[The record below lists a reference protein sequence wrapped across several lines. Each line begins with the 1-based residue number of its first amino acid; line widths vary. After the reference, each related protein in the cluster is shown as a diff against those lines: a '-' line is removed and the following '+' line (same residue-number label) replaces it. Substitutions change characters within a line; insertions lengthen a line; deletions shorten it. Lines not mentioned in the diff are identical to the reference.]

1 MLKHYLTQFASLR
14 NLLLVL
20 SILITSFFCL
30 YNLGQNS
37 FGEGDQ
43 VTHSLVAQDMV
54 HANTYFKPTVAGKP
68 YFNKP
73 PLKIWLVSLIVKVFG
88 ESNFNYRVLDGLIG
102 ICIAISIFL
111 LAHKLFSNP
120 YISFLSVLNLLGCR
134 LFLFSHGVRVA
145 TQDSSQVLLYILAL
159 FPLLKFIEYCRNQSN
174 SNTDSPIAKKALIKI
189 GFFSGLGMLCK
200 GLGALIIGPIMLA
213 SSILVPSPLKVL
225 LNNLKY
231 FILMGVCIL
240 APLLTV
246 AAFFGDRGDNF
257 LRMLFIT
264 EGFKRATKGYHFVN
278 HKWYYFNILF
288 KHQMTVLPVLM
299 LLGLAICLY
308 QYFKH
313 KKFQYGF
320 LAIISIVPIIF
331 YQLMKSKLEWY
342 IYPAIPGL
350 SILAGL
356 TLFIFTSA
364 AIRYCKSKSLLAIPL
379 VLITLYF
386 YQGVLKKVF
395 SNYES
400 IVTVYP
406 EYPLDKLAHEL
417 EGKDNPPSVGIYK
430 HRHFAKND
438 HFYLRMIDKNYLLT
452 KDTISLDQIRDGAN
466 KDIMIAPLKDA
477 PSITS
482 IRKPKGYMLM
492 PFYGRRRKAS
502 VLLWYRDDSNLP
514 QSIKPWCTK
523 LNLFNHRNKNMWAE
537 KPGII
542 HGVKFIGTR
551 GLYSNFFFKGD
562 GLQAYYDST
571 VKIYQASTGEGANNL
586 GNKVNISINDTSIIT
601 IAPPKEGF
609 NYYSGR
615 LQSGLLQKGMNL
627 FSVRHEPGYSQHKFN
642 SHSELSFISEAEICP
657 E

>member
-1 MLKHYLTQFASLR
+1 MLKQYLSHFASLK
-14 NLLLVL
+14 NLLLLV

-54 HANTYFKPTVAGKP
+54 HANSYLSPTVAGKP

-73 PLKIWLVSLIVKVFG
+73 PLKIWLVSLIVKTFG

-102 ICIAISIFL
+102 IAISICVFQ
-111 LAHKLFSNP
+111 LAYKLFSNP
-120 YISFLSVLNLLGCR
+120 YISLLSILNLLGCR

-145 TQDSSQVLLYILAL
+145 TQDSAQVLLYILAL
-159 FPLLKFIEYCRNQSN
+159 FPLIKFIEYTPNQGD
-174 SNTDSPIAKKALIKI
+174 TALDSSIPRRALIRI
-189 GFFSGLGMLCK
+189 GFLSGLGMLCK

-213 SSILVPSPLKVL
+213 SSIFVPSPLKIL
-225 LNNLKY
+225 LKNLKY

-299 LLGLAICLY
+299 LLGLAICLF

-313 KKFQYGF
+313 KKFQSGF
-320 LAIISIVPIIF
+320 LVIISIVPIIF

-342 IYPAIPGL
+342 INPAIPGL
-350 SILAGL
+350 SILSGL

-364 AIRYCKSKSLLAIPL
+364 AIRYCKNKSLLAIPL

-386 YQGVLKKVF
+386 YQGVLNKVF

-400 IVTVYP
+400 IVKVYP

-417 EGKDNPPSVGIYK
+417 EGKDNPPNVGIYK

-452 KDTISLDQIRDGAN
+452 KDTINIDQIKNGID
-466 KDIMIAPLKDA
+466 KDIIIAPLKDA

-502 VLLWYRDDSNLP
+502 VVLWYKDNPNLP
-514 QSIKPWCTK
+514 SSIKPWCTK
-523 LNLFNHRNKNMWAE
+523 LNLFTNKSNMWAE
-537 KPGII
+537 KPGTI
-542 HGVKFIGTR
+542 HGVKFIGTK
-551 GLYSNFFFKGD
+551 GLYSNFLFKAD
-562 GLQAYYDST
+562 GLQAYYNSN
-571 VKIYQASTGEGANNL
+571 VRIYHASTAEGVTHL
-586 GNKVNISINDTSIIT
+586 GNRINVSFNDVNVISIS
-601 IAPPKEGF
+601 PPKEGF
-609 NYYSGR
+609 NDYHGI
-615 LQSGLLQKGMNL
+615 LQAGVLQKGLNL
-627 FSVRHEPGYSQHKFN
+627 FSVRHIPETSKHKYHA
-642 SHSELSFISEAEICP
+642 HSELSFLSEVEICP
-657 E
+657 Q

>member
-1 MLKHYLTQFASLR
+1 MLKQYLSHFASLK
-14 NLLLVL
+14 NLLLL
-20 SILITSFFCL
+20 FSILLTSFFCL

-54 HANTYFKPTVAGKP
+54 HANSYLSPTVAGRP

-73 PLKIWLVSLIVKVFG
+73 PLKIWLVSLIVKTFG

-102 ICIAISIFL
+102 IAISICVFQ
-111 LAHKLFSNP
+111 LAYKLFANP
-120 YISFLSVLNLLGCR
+120 YISLLSVLNLLGCR

-145 TQDSSQVLLYILAL
+145 TQDSAQVLLYILAL
-159 FPLLKFIEYCRNQSN
+159 FPLIKIIENCRGQSN
-174 SNTDSPIAKKALIKI
+174 TNLDPSVSKNSLIKI
-189 GFFSGLGMLCK
+189 GFLSGLGMLCK
-200 GLGALIIGPIMLA
+200 GLGALIIAPVMLV
-213 SSILVPSPLKVL
+213 SSILVPSPFKVL
-225 LNNLKY
+225 TKNFKHFL
-231 FILMGVCIL
+231 LMSLFIL
-240 APLLTV
+240 APLLSV

-350 SILAGL
+350 CILAGL
-356 TLFIFTSA
+356 TLYLFTSS
-364 AIRYCKSKSLLAIPL
+364 AIRYTKKKSILAVPVI
-379 VLITLYF
+379 LITLYF
-386 YQGVLKKVF
+386 YQGMLDKGY
-395 SNYES
+395 SNFKS
-400 IVTVYP
+400 IIKLYP
-406 EYPLDKLAHEL
+406 KYPLDTLAHEL
-417 EGKDNPPSVGIYK
+417 EGRDNPPSVGIYK
-430 HRHFAKND
+430 HRHFAKSD
-438 HFYLRMIDKNYLLT
+438 HFYLRMIDKNYLLA
-452 KDTISLDQIRDGAN
+452 KDTINIDQIKNSFD
-466 KDIMIAPLKDA
+466 KDIIIVPLKDA

-502 VLLWYRDDSNLP
+502 VVLWYKDDPNLP
-514 QSIKPWCTK
+514 SSIKPWCTK
-523 LNLFNHRNKNMWAE
+523 LGLFTNKSNMWAE
-537 KPGII
+537 KPGTI
-542 HGVKFIGTR
+542 HGVKFIGTK
-551 GLYSNFFFKGD
+551 GLYSNFLFKAD
-562 GLQAYYDST
+562 GLQAYYNSN
-571 VKIYQASTGEGANNL
+571 VRVYHASTAEGVTHI
-586 GNKVNISINDTSIIT
+586 GNRINISFNDINVISIS
-601 IAPPKEGF
+601 PPKEGF
-609 NYYSGR
+609 NDYHGI
-615 LQSGLLQKGMNL
+615 LQTGVLHKGLNL
-627 FSVRHEPGYSQHKFN
+627 FSVRHLPETSKHKYHA
-642 SHSELSFISEAEICP
+642 HSELSFISEVEICP
-657 E
+657 Q